1 MAHPLIRRL
10 VFWILTAL
18 SLYVAICAAMW
29 LFQARLIFLPGGGD
43 WDESPADLGLA
54 FTELRLP
61 VDDGATIHAWHVPH
75 ADARGTVLF
84 CHGNAGTL
92 RGRLGLVEALH
103 RRGLASLFFDYRG
116 YGKSD
121 GSPSE
126 RNTYAD
132 CDAAWTWLTTTG
144 GVPPERIVLWG
155 RSLGGAVAVE
165 CASRRPVAALVV
177 ESSFSSLVDA
187 AAHHYP
193 WAPVRLLLRHRFDAA
208 SRIPSIDVPKLFAIF
223 DDDRVVPPHLG
234 RRLVDVA
241 REPKTLL
248 TLTGDHDTAL
258 VHAVEARTPLTR
270 FLDAVLPPI
279 AK

>member
-1 MAHPLIRRL
+1 MKRRL
-10 VFWILTAL
+10 LIWLLTAL
-18 SLYVAICAAMW
+18 ALYVALCALLW
-29 LFQARLIFLPGGGD
+29 LFQARLIFLPGGGN
-43 WDESPADLGLA
+43 WDDSPADAGLS
-54 FTELRLP
+54 FRELRLP
-61 VDDGATIHAWHVPH
+61 VERGETIHAWHVPH
-75 ADARGTVLF
+75 PNARATVLF

-92 RGRLGLVEALH
+92 RGRIGLVEAMH
-103 RRGLASLFFDYRG
+103 RLGFASLFFDYRG

-132 CDAAWTWLTTTG
+132 CDAAWRWLTTEG
-144 GVPPERIVLWG
+144 NVPPERIVLWG

-165 CASRRPVAALVV
+165 CASRRRVAALVV

-208 SRIPSIDVPKLFAIF
+208 ARVGSIDAPKLFAIF
-223 DDDRVVPPHLG
+223 DDDRVVPPRFG
-234 RRLVDVA
+234 RRLFDA
-241 REPKTLL
+241 AAEPKTLL
-248 TLTGDHDTAL
+248 ALPGDHDSAL
-258 VHAVEARTPLTR
+258 VYTVDARARLDR
-270 FLDAVLPPI
+270 FLNAALTAP